1 MEKYGFVY
9 IWWDKKKNKYYIGC
23 HWGTEDDGYTCSSVN
38 MYKAYKR
45 RPEDFAPRRTLK
57 IVPERESLLIEEHKW
72 LQLIPKEELGK
83 KYYNLK
89 THLFASGNL
98 GKYHKEDHK
107 RKISESIKKKWQ
119 DPEYK
124 EKNIRINFRH
134 SEESKQ
140 KMSKDRKGKTY
151 EERFGDRAEEIAK
164 KISNSQKL
172 RNWDY
177 KRARKGKIK
186 YMTNGT
192 ITKVIPKEYTI
203 PEGWSSGKHWGRS

>member
-1 MEKYGFVY
+1 MKYGFVY
-9 IWWDKKKNKYYIGC
+9 IWKDKKYPKYYIGC
-23 HWGTEDDGYTCSSVN
+23 HWGTIEDGYVCSSN
-38 MYKAYKR
+38 IMRDAYRRRPQDFKR
-45 RPEDFAPRRTLK
+45 RILK
-57 IVPERESLLIEEHKW
+57 TNIPKESLLLEEYKW
-72 LQLIPKEELGK
+72 LKLIKENELGT

-119 DPEYK
+119 DPKYREN
-124 EKNIRINFRH
+124 NIRLNFKH

-151 EERFGDRAEEIAK
+151 EERFGDRGEEIAK

-203 PEGWSSGKHWGRS
+203 PEGWTSGKHWGRS